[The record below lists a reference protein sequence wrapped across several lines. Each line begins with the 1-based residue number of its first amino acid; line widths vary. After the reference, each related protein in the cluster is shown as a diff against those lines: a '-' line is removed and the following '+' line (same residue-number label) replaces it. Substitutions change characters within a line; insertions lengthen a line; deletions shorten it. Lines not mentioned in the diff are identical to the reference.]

1 MNAPI
6 IDLANEVVTLV
17 NGTLDANN
25 YDQVTQRHYNPIVN
39 LKEMSELRCVVYPA
53 RNISETDFTRKL
65 RQHEYEIQ
73 VLVQAKLGP
82 PNTNEWNARID
93 EMTGLVDTIAEVFRA
108 GDRLPVSLAYCVECD
123 IDPVFAAE
131 HLDQRNVFS
140 SVINLT
146 FRQERT

>member
-1 MNAPI
+1 MIAPI
-6 IDLANEVVTLV
+6 IELANEVVTLV
-17 NGTLDANN
+17 NGVLDLNSQNQLAVR
-25 YDQVTQRHYNPIVN
+25 QYNPIVN
-39 LKEMSELRCVVYPA
+39 LKEMPELRCVVYPA

-82 PNTNEWNARID
+82 PNTSDWNSQID

-108 GDRLPVSLAYCVECD
+108 GDRMPVSLAYCVECD

-146 FRQERT
+146 FRQERS

>member
-1 MNAPI
+1 MIAPI
-6 IDLANEVVTLV
+6 IELANEVVTLV
-17 NGTLDANN
+17 NGVLDLNN
-25 YDQVTQRHYNPIVN
+25 QNQVGVRQYNPIVN
-39 LKEMSELRCVVYPA
+39 LKEMPELRCVVYPA

-73 VLVQAKLGP
+73 ILVQAKLGP
-82 PNTNEWNARID
+82 PNISLWNSQID

-108 GDRLPVSLAYCVECD
+108 GDRMPVSLAYCVECD

-146 FRQERT
+146 FRQERS